1 MQEDNNIIYLDKEGY
16 QEYKNYIDN
25 LLVNLGRIEERMNI
39 VKENGNALNEYEE
52 LLAMKER
59 LKERIL
65 EKRNKLSKIVVVKSN
80 ENENVLNIGDVVKIM
95 TYYDDETVEEIYE
108 LVSGESDIFSDIEK
122 LSINSP
128 KGKILY
134 GASIGS
140 SNYFSIGKENIKVD
154 ILEKINK
161 TTLEKILK

>member
-1 MQEDNNIIYLDKEGY
+1 MQEDNKIIYLDKEGY
-16 QEYKNYIDN
+16 QEYKNSIDN
-25 LLVNLGRIEERMNI
+25 LLVNLGRIEERMNV

-52 LLAMKER
+52 LLDMKER

-65 EKRNKLSKIVVVKSN
+65 EKRNNLSKIKIV
-80 ENENVLNIGDVVKIM
+80 ENNNDENILNIGDVVKIM
-95 TYYDDETVEEIYE
+95 TYYPDETVEEIYE
-108 LVSGESDIFSDIEK
+108 LVSGESDINSEIEK

-140 SNYFSIGKENIKVD
+140 SDFFPLSNEKIKVD
-154 ILEKINK
+154 ILEKLNIK
-161 TTLEKILK
+161 TLKKSI